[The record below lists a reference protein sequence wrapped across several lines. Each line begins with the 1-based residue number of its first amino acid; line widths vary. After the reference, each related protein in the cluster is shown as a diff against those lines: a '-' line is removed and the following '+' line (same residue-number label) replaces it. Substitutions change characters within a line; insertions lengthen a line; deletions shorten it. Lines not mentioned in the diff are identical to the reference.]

1 MVDLLRGETRG
12 LITFKRQTQM
22 QPENLRATLAELER
36 QLGESKSL
44 DDESR
49 QVLEQAVRDIRST
62 LEAHETGTPET
73 HTLIGRLRSAV
84 ERFEGSHPTLTGTMM
99 RLIDGLGEMGI

>member
-1 MVDLLRGETRG
+1 
-12 LITFKRQTQM
+12 M
-22 QPENLRATLAELER
+22 QPENLRATVAELER
-36 QLGESKSL
+36 QLAESKSL

-49 QVLEQAVRDIRST
+49 QALEQAILEIRAA
-62 LEAHETGTPET
+62 LEAHETGIPES

-99 RLIDGLGEMGI
+99 RLIDGLSEMGI

>member
-1 MVDLLRGETRG
+1 ME
-12 LITFKRQTQM
+12 
-22 QPENLRATLAELER
+22 PEKLRATVAELER
-36 QLGESKSL
+36 QLSESQSL

-49 QVLEQAVRDIRST
+49 QALEQAIRDIRLS
-62 LEAHETGTPET
+62 LEAQETGTPER